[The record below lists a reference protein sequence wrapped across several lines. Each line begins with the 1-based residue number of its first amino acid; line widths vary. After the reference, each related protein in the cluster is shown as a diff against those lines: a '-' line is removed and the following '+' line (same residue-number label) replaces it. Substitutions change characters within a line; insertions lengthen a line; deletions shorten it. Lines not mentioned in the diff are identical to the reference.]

1 MTIGRDRKEGDELVS
16 RTYRELGVE
25 QTPESLN
32 QSVLGMAS
40 NKANGSGTPNSLF
53 AAWMKPVAWAA
64 TVGISL
70 AIVLEVTDVPTAAVL
85 PSSTPAVESIREEVV
100 PRDSTVREKS
110 ESKARLRSGPKQ
122 QAARGDEFEQG
133 SAAEARDNDPASFV
147 PAPEVVL
154 EETLL
159 DLSSTVNNEA
169 KRKKDVIS
177 PQAPAVDQAV
187 ARKLSA
193 EQPAAR
199 ERVASF
205 AYSADIADDDFASA
219 CDTAVRQSADDWL
232 ACIEHLRQTGS
243 VEAAELEHELF
254 ILEYPLESAVSEPN
268 K

>member
-32 QSVLGMAS
+32 QSILGMAS
-40 NKANGSGTPNSLF
+40 NKANDSDTPNSLF

-64 TVGISL
+64 TVGITL
-70 AIVLEVTDVPTAAVL
+70 AIVLEVTDVPRAAVP
-85 PSSTPAVESIREEVV
+85 PSSMPAVESIRE
-100 PRDSTVREKS
+100 
-110 ESKARLRSGPKQ
+110 
-122 QAARGDEFEQG
+122 DEFEQG

-193 EQPAAR
+193 EQLAAR

-205 AYSADIADDDFASA
+205 AFSADIADDDFASA

-243 VEAAELEHELF
+243 VEAAELEYELF